1 MNISLITNLYDG
13 RLYQSDAPDDEVTHF
28 DAAGRRLLLIEM
40 AAGID
45 ALHWVRTGDLTS
57 VLYFGIDDSPEGCLE
72 DASLVALADMACAWL
87 QNGGDVLSGC
97 AAGVS
102 RSSYANC
109 AILMV
114 ARNLDF
120 DEALTLIR
128 AARPQANPND
138 GFVGQLRRLGR
149 GL

>member
-1 MNISLITNLYDG
+1 MDISHITNLYNG

-28 DAAGRRLLLIEM
+28 DIAGRRLLLIEM

-57 VLYFGIDDSPEGCLE
+57 VLYFGIEDSPQGCLD
-72 DASLVALADMACAWL
+72 DASLISLADMACAWL
-87 QNGGDVLSGC
+87 RNGGDVLSGC

-114 ARNLDF
+114 VNNIEF
-120 DEALTLIR
+120 DAALAIIR

-138 GFVGQLRRLGR
+138 GFVAQLRRLGR